1 VVYIRIN
8 CGIHGNRHMDYEEC
22 ASCTCPPMHELTDTF
37 PDQCS
42 MCGGVNASHC
52 DFNND
57 CLKPSGVHP
66 FHEIQGCYKNVSQCC
81 AVLTVCCMFKIL
93 YGEWVCFYP
102 LSYLGASKVDQYMHG

>member
-1 VVYIRIN
+1 
-8 CGIHGNRHMDYEEC
+8 
-22 ASCTCPPMHELTDTF
+22 MHELTDTF